1 MMGPETLACSEGEE
15 RFLNLWKPPH
25 QWRVQLE
32 QKGTSGAQRRVV
44 CGRRVWDLC
53 RWFVLQPCMPQ
64 PEMGVHWWSWK
75 LCTATWGLEST
86 WEGTTLG
93 CEETVWGNG
102 SEKFCNWE
110 CLWRKL
116 RPSEKKSTIVEWC
129 IKDRATILASLLP
142 RHLLPPLA
150 LRRAPAGAGLHTP
163 SCCLLS
169 LPSPSLGDML
179 TQVTTWWALVFQ
191 SLPQHPPCLG
201 SLFASIATS
210 APFSLTGLW
219 ALVTSGADSGV
230 RNTCRDRA
238 ETTAEP
244 QRCMTKE
251 EELKFLL
258 LVAPTTESHLCRQIP
273 NFKTCETST
282 SVSVSAAE
290 TGLALAA
297 L

>member
-86 WEGTTLG
+86 WEGTILG

-169 LPSPSLGDML
+169 LPFPQPGWHAHPVHHLMSTCVSIPTSTPSLPGQSVCL
-179 TQVTTWWALVFQ
+179 NCHFSSFQ
-191 SLPQHPPCLG
+191 PDRSVG
-201 SLFASIATS
+201 SGNLRSRF
-210 APFSLTGLW
+210 W
-219 ALVTSGADSGV
+219 
-230 RNTCRDRA
+230 C
-238 ETTAEP
+238 EEHM
-244 QRCMTKE
+244 QR
-251 EELKFLL
+251 
-258 LVAPTTESHLCRQIP
+258 
-273 NFKTCETST
+273 
-282 SVSVSAAE
+282 
-290 TGLALAA
+290 
-297 L
+297 